1 MQSDRVCR
9 IKIEEKLIVVP
20 GERVCVGVCTRVVSI
35 YFSISIEKN
44 LNSCLALWEE
54 SRNVCFEDFMGLTS

>member
-1 MQSDRVCR
+1 MCAESN
-9 IKIEEKLIVVP
+9 IEEKSIVVR
-20 GERVCVGVCTRVVSI
+20 GERICVGVCTRVSSI

-54 SRNVCFEDFMGLTS
+54 SRFVCFEDFMELTS